1 MIPVPLFLLP
11 LSIFQG
17 CFQLSPFFASLALR
31 PKDVATKKYFNIIN
45 AFTQMSNTCFLP
57 YGLVNIGPQARN
69 CQNSSS
75 QLLMILA
82 LTAFQNLAP
91 QALQLGLEKKKGS
104 SLKSQSVQ
112 VCVFHEN

>member
-1 MIPVPLFLLP
+1 
-11 LSIFQG
+11 
-17 CFQLSPFFASLALR
+17 
-31 PKDVATKKYFNIIN
+31 
-45 AFTQMSNTCFLP
+45 
-57 YGLVNIGPQARN
+57 
-69 CQNSSS
+69 
-75 QLLMILA
+75 MILA